1 MLQCGLLTVT
11 VLFGAVAEAG
21 DFSAGAFA
29 ATEGIEAFDLVFGKH
44 GIDAFFDIGE
54 FATLSECYEGD
65 GASLLVG
72 GESAGAS
79 DAMDVVIAVFGNVV
93 IDDV

>member
-11 VLFGAVAEAG
+11 VLFSAVAEAG

-44 GIDAFFDIGE
+44 GIDTFFDIGE

-72 GESAGAS
+72 RESAGAS
-79 DAMDVVIAVFGNVV
+79 DSMDVVVAVFGDVV